1 VAVAPSSA
9 ASWRRL
15 ATGSTATIV
24 PTPEAKAAITADSPT
39 PPAPNTTSDDSG
51 GGASTFS
58 TVPAPVC
65 TPQPSGAA
73 TARSI
78 SSPTTT
84 TFDS

>member
-1 VAVAPSSA
+1 M
-9 ASWRRL
+9 
-15 ATGSTATIV
+15 IV
-24 PTPEAKAAITADSPT
+24 PTPEAVAAITADSPT
-39 PPAPNTTSDDSG
+39 PPAPNTTSEASG
-51 GGASTFS
+51 GGASTLS

-73 TARSI
+73 TPRSI